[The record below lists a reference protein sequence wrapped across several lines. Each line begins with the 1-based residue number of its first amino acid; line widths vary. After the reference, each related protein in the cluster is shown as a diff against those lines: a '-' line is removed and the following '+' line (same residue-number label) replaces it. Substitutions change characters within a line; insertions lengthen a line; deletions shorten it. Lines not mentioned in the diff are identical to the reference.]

1 MLRTNLSTRPFY
13 NDRGVRAGLAV
24 LALIALGLTIFNAI
38 EILRLERAG
47 REARQLIAQNAAQ
60 ARDAREKARV
70 IRQSINQSALQA
82 VQVSARD
89 ANALIDR
96 RAFSWTGLLNYFQQ
110 TLPADVR
117 IASVAPQI
125 DTDGRMLV
133 AIQVFARRAEDLS
146 EFADAL
152 ETTGAFTNV
161 LALQQSVEEDG
172 TWRAGLQAYYA
183 PPPTAANQAVPA
195 ATASE
200 PGKVTANGV
209 EGR

>member
-1 MLRTNLSTRPFY
+1 
-13 NDRGVRAGLAV
+13 
-24 LALIALGLTIFNAI
+24 
-38 EILRLERAG
+38 
-47 REARQLIAQNAAQ
+47 
-60 ARDAREKARV
+60 
-70 IRQSINQSALQA
+70 
-82 VQVSARD
+82 
-89 ANALIDR
+89 
-96 RAFSWTGLLNYFQQ
+96 
-110 TLPADVR
+110 
-117 IASVAPQI
+117 
-125 DTDGRMLV
+125 MLV